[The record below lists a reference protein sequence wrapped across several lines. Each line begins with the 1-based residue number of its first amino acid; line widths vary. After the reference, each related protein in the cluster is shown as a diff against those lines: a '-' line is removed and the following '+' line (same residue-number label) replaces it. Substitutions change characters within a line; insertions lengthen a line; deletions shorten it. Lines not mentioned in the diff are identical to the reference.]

1 MMYFIN
7 RNFSIYKQKFVFI
20 KLFLK
25 KKIYFFIL
33 IKIKNYLINQTFI
46 NNSVSYIII

>member
-1 MMYFIN
+1 MYFIN

-25 KKIYFFIL
+25 KLLIRNFYPKLFIYSYDKYL
-33 IKIKNYLINQTFI
+33 IKFD
-46 NNSVSYIII
+46 

>member
-1 MMYFIN
+1 MYFIN

-25 KKIYFFIL
+25 LKIFLSREY
-33 IKIKNYLINQTFI
+33 Y
-46 NNSVSYIII
+46 Y